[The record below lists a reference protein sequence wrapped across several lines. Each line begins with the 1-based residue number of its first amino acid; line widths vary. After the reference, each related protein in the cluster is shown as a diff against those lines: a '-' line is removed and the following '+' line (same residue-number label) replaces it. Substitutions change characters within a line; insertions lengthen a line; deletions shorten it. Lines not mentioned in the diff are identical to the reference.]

1 MCLTLHQVLNTQNQV
16 SRPSE
21 SDINLWLPA
30 LLRHAAKGPLRQQR
44 RIPGSLSY
52 SSQSRGGRQG
62 GTRMGGTARG
72 GAHPLLFRL
81 EGHLLAGICRRQALP
96 LPRAVI
102 KESHRPA
109 FLIHGDSHSYFDNH
123 QLPRGGQAQAA
134 LRLPYSPVRRP
145 PGAGRKVWGSPG
157 GRREAHT
164 SGQKSQRGGQA
175 SAPLIKMFSA
185 CTVIPGRGK
194 AVYCLLHG
202 NVTSCSRTSGLLT

>member
-21 SDINLWLPA
+21 SDIKLVAPSPPEA
-30 LLRHAAKGPLRQQR
+30 C
-44 RIPGSLSY
+44 
-52 SSQSRGGRQG
+52 RQG
-62 GTRMGGTARG
+62 TPQAAEADSRVTQLQLPEQRGQTRRNPDGRDSRR

-81 EGHLLAGICRRQALP
+81 KGHLLAGICRRQALP

-102 KESHRPA
+102 KESHTA
-109 FLIHGDSHSYFDNH
+109 FLIHGDSHSCSDNH

-145 PGAGRKVWGSPG
+145 PGAGRKVCGSPG
-157 GRREAHT
+157 DRREAHT
-164 SGQKSQRGGQA
+164 SGQKSQREGQA
-175 SAPLIKMFSA
+175 SAPHIKMFSA

-202 NVTSCSRTSGLLT
+202 DVTSCSRTSGLLT